1 MYGSR
6 LILRENIRWRRYTAH
21 QWLRNNK
28 LGIHFIWQQ
37 FMLSENPGGES
48 TTIRQK
54 VRKLTHNAVSRCPA
68 AEHDFQ
74 TTVLRFGSPIIS
86 QIWVYLREIVDLYK
100 GIFARIAKKLSTTV
114 LNLIVVSISLTAIF
128 SNVGIRLG
136 NYLRVCSPGF
146 PVEVS
151 KHSMMSGSLII
162 SLFRVYLRE
171 TVELYSNIFVSILKK
186 LSITVLEFHANLGII
201 RIENYCPAVDLIISQ
216 F

>member
-54 VRKLTHNAVSRCPA
+54 VSLLITPCLDVRQPTDMIFKLLC
-68 AEHDFQ
+68 
-74 TTVLRFGSPIIS
+74 FGSPIIS

-100 GIFARIAKKLSTTV
+100 GIFARIANKLSTAV
-114 LNLIVVSISLTAIF
+114 LNLIVVSISLTAVF

-136 NYLRVCSPGF
+136 NYLRVCGRNNW
-146 PVEVS
+146 
-151 KHSMMSGSLII
+151 KQG
-162 SLFRVYLRE
+162 
-171 TVELYSNIFVSILKK
+171 
-186 LSITVLEFHANLGII
+186 G
-201 RIENYCPAVDLIISQ
+201 
-216 F
+216 

>member
-1 MYGSR
+1 MIFDDDIKRLLPEAKRRSTEKRKPSHYSDRNKLAWCMDGSR

-54 VRKLTHNAVSRCPA
+54 VSLLITPCLDVRQPNMIFKL
-68 AEHDFQ
+68 
-74 TTVLRFGSPIIS
+74 LRFGSPIIS

-100 GIFARIAKKLSTTV
+100 GIFARI
-114 LNLIVVSISLTAIF
+114 LIVVSISLTTIF

-136 NYLRVCSPGF
+136 NYLRVCSRSFQNTP
-146 PVEVS
+146 
-151 KHSMMSGSLII
+151 
-162 SLFRVYLRE
+162 
-171 TVELYSNIFVSILKK
+171 
-186 LSITVLEFHANLGII
+186 
-201 RIENYCPAVDLIISQ
+201 
-216 F
+216 

>member
-1 MYGSR
+1 MFFDDDIKRLLPEAKRRSTEKRKPSHYSDRKQVGLVYGSR

-54 VRKLTHNAVSRCPA
+54 VSLLITPCLDVRQPNMIFKL
-68 AEHDFQ
+68 
-74 TTVLRFGSPIIS
+74 LRFGSPIIS

-136 NYLRVCSPGF
+136 NYLRVCGPVF
-146 PVEVS
+146 AVEVFKTLHDVRQS
-151 KHSMMSGSLII
+151 DNFSVSG
-162 SLFRVYLRE
+162 LFTRNSRV
-171 TVELYSNIFVSILKK
+171 I
-186 LSITVLEFHANLGII
+186 
-201 RIENYCPAVDLIISQ
+201 Q
-216 F
+216 

>member
-54 VRKLTHNAVSRCPA
+54 VSLLITPGLDFRQPNMIFKL
-68 AEHDFQ
+68 
-74 TTVLRFGSPIIS
+74 LRFGSPIIS

-114 LNLIVVSISLTAIF
+114 
-128 SNVGIRLG
+128 
-136 NYLRVCSPGF
+136 RVCGPGF
-146 PVEVS
+146 AVEVFKTLHDVRQS
-151 KHSMMSGSLII
+151 DNFSVSG
-162 SLFRVYLRE
+162 LFTRNSRV
-171 TVELYSNIFVSILKK
+171 I
-186 LSITVLEFHANLGII
+186 
-201 RIENYCPAVDLIISQ
+201 Q
-216 F
+216 